1 MNELPLH
8 YFAMNLYFEASKKM
22 DDLIYSS
29 FQSLGYSEEWLMENK
44 DRITVDIISSSNA
57 LNETWIYKLDG
68 KPLFGIRKNV
78 DFIHEG
84 DTHKVLFDWEVQ
96 YDF

>member
-1 MNELPLH
+1 MNELPLT

-22 DDLIYSS
+22 DDLIHSS
-29 FQSLGYSEEWLMENK
+29 FQSLGYSKEWLIGNK
-44 DRITVDIISSSNA
+44 DRIMVDNISSNDS
-57 LNETWIYKLDG
+57 LNESWIYKLDG

-78 DFIHEG
+78 DFVHEG
-84 DTHKVLFDWEVQ
+84 DIHKVLFNWEVQ

>member
-1 MNELPLH
+1 MNELPLN

-22 DDLIYSS
+22 DDLIHSS

-44 DRITVDIISSSNA
+44 DRIMVDIISSSNA

-68 KPLFGIRKNV
+68 KPLFRIHKNV
-78 DFIHEG
+78 NFVHEG
-84 DTHKVLFDWEVQ
+84 NTHKVLFNWEVQ
-96 YDF
+96 

>member
-1 MNELPLH
+1 MNEIPMCD
-8 YFAMNLYFEASKKM
+8 FALNLYFEASKKM

-29 FQSLGYSEEWLMENK
+29 FQSLGYSEERLMKNK
-44 DRITVDIISSSNA
+44 DRIMVDIISSSNA